1 MISARGG
8 PGEIGGPHAGDT
20 VAAVAAAAAKEC
32 EFAAVAALS
41 CRRQRED
48 VGGGRGKKNAAK
60 ESIGFGLERWVLC
73 MSSYRPMSQCFEL
86 FSSTGY
92 LVSPFLLVFFFLFF
106 KKKKFFFLIHG
117 FPLYLHH
124 GQEKELLHMS
134 PLVFLVWILVGFFC
148 LNS

>member
-20 VAAVAAAAAKEC
+20 VVVVAAAAAKEC

-106 KKKKFFFLIHG
+106 
-117 FPLYLHH
+117 
-124 GQEKELLHMS
+124 
-134 PLVFLVWILVGFFC
+134 
-148 LNS
+148 